1 MVIIQRAGHV
11 LTVSKGAF
19 KTLYK
24 PMGYV
29 IVGDEG
35 EPEASPAP
43 GKEITPPDTVDG
55 SEDDLSSSEDES
67 EDESDGADADL
78 DDEEDADLEE
88 KPLSEMNFKEL
99 KAYAKRRGI
108 NTNGMSSKKEVRD
121 AILVAEEEE

>member
-1 MVIIQRAGHV
+1 MVTIKRADHI

-19 KTLYK
+19 KNLYK

-35 EPEASPAP
+35 EPEASTSPD
-43 GKEITPPDTVDG
+43 KEITPPYADKG
-55 SEDDLSSSEDES
+55 SEDDLSSDEDES
-67 EDESDGADADL
+67 ADDADEDDANADA
-78 DDEEDADLEE
+78 EEEDLEE

-108 NTNGMSSKKEVRD
+108 NANGMSSKKEIRD
-121 AILVAEEEE
+121 AILEAEEEG

>member
-1 MVIIQRAGHV
+1 MVTIQRAGHV

-43 GKEITPPDTVDG
+43 GKEITPPDTGDG
-55 SEDDLSSSEDES
+55 SEDYLSSG
-67 EDESDGADADL
+67 EDESDGADADP

-121 AILVAEEEE
+121 AILETEEEE

>member
-1 MVIIQRAGHV
+1 MVTIQRAGHV

-43 GKEITPPDTVDG
+43 GKEITLPDTGDG
-55 SEDDLSSSEDES
+55 SEDDLSSG
-67 EDESDGADADL
+67 EDESDGADADP

-121 AILVAEEEE
+121 AILETEEEE

>member
-1 MVIIQRAGHV
+1 MVTIQRAGHV

-43 GKEITPPDTVDG
+43 GKEITPPDTGDG
-55 SEDDLSSSEDES
+55 SEDYLSSG
-67 EDESDGADADL
+67 EDESDGADADP

-108 NTNGMSSKKEVRD
+108 GTLSLRLRRKNKKGESLWPEKTLSKP
-121 AILVAEEEE
+121 